1 MAESTVS
8 KRKSWG
14 AALAVYLERRQFI
27 ILVMGFSSGLP
38 LLLTLSTLSY
48 WLSKSGI
55 DKTTIGLFALAG
67 TPYTFKFFWSPII
80 DQAPLPIL
88 TRLLGRRRSWLFVIQ
103 LMLAAAIFALGLT
116 DPAVNAEATA
126 AAVLAVAFFSASQD
140 IVIDAYRIEILTAEE
155 QGAGAGTTGVGYRIG
170 LLVAGAGAVALSDF
184 IPWSMIFAILAAA
197 IGLCAI
203 FTVFIPEPKR
213 YQSLVATPAGHAEHL
228 PTPEID
234 LDFYRAW
241 LRRSVVEP
249 FADFASRPG
258 WLVILVFILLYKFAD
273 AFGGTMSTPFYKELN
288 FTGVEIAAVTKVWG
302 LIAIMIGGIFGGV
315 VVARIGVF
323 RALMIGGILQAL
335 THLLF
340 SVLALEGHSLLWLSI
355 AVSADNFV
363 GGITAAAFVAYLSDL
378 CNLAYTATQYAL
390 LTSFMA
396 YGRTLMSSGS
406 GWLADHMSWPAFWAS
421 TSLMAIPGLLFLY
434 WITRIY
440 PDEKH
445 MVPAAAAA
453 P

>member
-1 MAESTVS
+1 M
-8 KRKSWG
+8 
-14 AALAVYLERRQFI
+14 
-27 ILVMGFSSGLP
+27 
-38 LLLTLSTLSY
+38 LS
-48 WLSKSGI
+48 
-55 DKTTIGLFALAG
+55 
-67 TPYTFKFFWSPII
+67 
-80 DQAPLPIL
+80 
-88 TRLLGRRRSWLFVIQ
+88 
-103 LMLAAAIFALGLT
+103 AAIFALGLT